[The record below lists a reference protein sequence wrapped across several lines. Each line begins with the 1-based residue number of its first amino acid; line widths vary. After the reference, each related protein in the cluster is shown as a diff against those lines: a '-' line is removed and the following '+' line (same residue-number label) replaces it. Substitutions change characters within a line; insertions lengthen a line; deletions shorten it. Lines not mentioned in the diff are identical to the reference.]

1 MKKLLA
7 FFGATVFLFGA
18 GRGYSEE
25 KPNVGQL
32 SSAFNTLSESLSLI
46 TNVEL
51 FATTI
56 THLGEN
62 FAPSQQ
68 LRQFDGKIHYV
79 IGPEGYYFETE
90 SLTMKGKTAFK
101 EVAFDGKR
109 FQLFDKNRGTLI
121 ISDAE
126 GQVDMLG
133 PRNVFF
139 KPYFPFIKAWQKN
152 EHPQPPTLSDLSSV
166 DSWVGSVEADS
177 IEKVEFEDKDCVTF
191 NVKGD
196 ENITYRVWL
205 SVGDS
210 YFPIKWEQLTASG
223 KTAASF
229 TVKKVGKLADS
240 SGNSVFFPEEFV
252 GIDFDDE
259 SEGNILTSF
268 EATVT
273 SIKLNELAS
282 PERYTID
289 PSSADRIFDSS
300 TNTVITVPK

>member
-1 MKKLLA
+1 
-7 FFGATVFLFGA
+7 
-18 GRGYSEE
+18 
-25 KPNVGQL
+25 
-32 SSAFNTLSESLSLI
+32 
-46 TNVEL
+46 
-51 FATTI
+51 
-56 THLGEN
+56 
-62 FAPSQQ
+62 
-68 LRQFDGKIHYV
+68 
-79 IGPEGYYFETE
+79 
-90 SLTMKGKTAFK
+90 MKGKTAFK